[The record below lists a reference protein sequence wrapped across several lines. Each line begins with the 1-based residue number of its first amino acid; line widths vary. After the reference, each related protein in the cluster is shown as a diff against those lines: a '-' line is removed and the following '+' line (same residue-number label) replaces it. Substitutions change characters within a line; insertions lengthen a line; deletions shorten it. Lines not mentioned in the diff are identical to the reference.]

1 MDYSEILSSLMEN
14 LDLTLK
20 SVSQAVSYDSSY
32 ISKWINGKNLPASS
46 QVNDINKTLA
56 YYFAKHAGEKCPNQ
70 NLCFFKWGSGPI

>member
-20 SVSQAVSYDSSY
+20 SVSQAMSYDSSY

-46 QVNDINKTLA
+46 
-56 YYFAKHAGEKCPNQ
+56 
-70 NLCFFKWGSGPI
+70 